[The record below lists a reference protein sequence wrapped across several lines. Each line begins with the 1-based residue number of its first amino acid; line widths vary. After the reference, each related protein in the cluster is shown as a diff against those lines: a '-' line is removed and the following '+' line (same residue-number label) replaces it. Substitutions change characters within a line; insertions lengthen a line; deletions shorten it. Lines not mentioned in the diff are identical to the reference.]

1 MVVSDDMQ
9 SKTKLM
15 LKLPKTCM
23 PHFKSN
29 IWITE
34 ICVDLVMVKHVHMNA
49 SSYPYSLW
57 ASISRLVKDHCGQV
71 PKYWKLQSCSKYM
84 ASNQSKSD
92 IGFSLKKIKIKKEE
106 RKKERKKEEE
116 KTKIS

>member
-15 LKLPKTCM
+15 FKVPRTCM
-23 PHFKSN
+23 SHLAHFKSN
-29 IWITE
+29 ISITE
-34 ICVDLVMVKHVHMNA
+34 IYVDLVIVKHIHMNA

-57 ASISRLVKDHCGQV
+57 ANVSRLVKNHWSQV
-71 PKYWKLQSCSKYM
+71 PKYWKLQSCSKYV

-92 IGFSLKKIKIKKEE
+92 IGFSFKNKREKEKKKN
-106 RKKERKKEEE
+106 
-116 KTKIS
+116 